1 MQYECPNLVSWIS
14 SFVRIQILEHESGS
28 WSPTSE
34 NLMES
39 QYPLHRACRDGD
51 LEALS
56 LLLSVGTDFYQ
67 EDGFY
72 GWTPIH
78 WENETTFYCYFFL
91 DIVYNF
97 QRKNINSEES
107 LTVER

>member
-1 MQYECPNLVSWIS
+1 MGEAHEC
-14 SFVRIQILEHESGS
+14 GS
-28 WSPTSE
+28 WSPMSE

-78 WENETTFYCYFFL
+78 WAAHFGKVNLRIILNCLYANDSF
-91 DIVYNF
+91 
-97 QRKNINSEES
+97 
-107 LTVER
+107 